1 VKKKIKTKN
10 SYFIELPVISE
21 KNRGNLCFGEIKK
34 QIPFDI
40 KRFYYIFDVPPKT
53 NRAQHAH
60 KTTKQVLFCINALV
74 RIKLDDGV
82 NKDEIILSKPN
93 EGIFLGEMLWTEVT
107 NFQRDTIL
115 LVLASDFYK
124 ENDYI
129 RDYKIFKEYF
139 KK

>member
-1 VKKKIKTKN
+1 M
-10 SYFIELPVISE
+10 
-21 KNRGNLCFGEIKK
+21 
-34 QIPFDI
+34 
-40 KRFYYIFDVPPKT
+40 
-53 NRAQHAH
+53 
-60 KTTKQVLFCINALV
+60 FCINALV